1 MEKEVKKYRL
11 TDETR
16 VQNGLTLH
24 RVEYLRTL
32 LDADGEAYVTPGRK
46 GGWIEKEHNLSHHDN
61 CAVLGDAVV
70 MEDARVFGDACVY
83 GDATVKGRA
92 EVYGDAEVGGS
103 ALVAGWA
110 DISGDVRVDG
120 HTVITGGFLK
130 GDFQLIGEGI
140 IIANPS

>member
-16 VQNGLTLH
+16 VQNGVTLH

-32 LDADGEAYVTPGRK
+32 VAADGEAYVTPGQK
-46 GGWIEKEHNLSHHDN
+46 GGWIEKERNLSHHDN

-70 MEDARVFGDACVY
+70 MEDAHVFGDACVY

-92 EVYGDAEVGGS
+92 EVYGDAEIGDS
-103 ALVAGWA
+103 AIVAGWA
-110 DISGDVRVDG
+110 DISDDVRVGG
-120 HTVITGGFLK
+120 HSIVTGGMLK
-130 GDFQLIGEGI
+130 GDFQLISEGI
-140 IIANPS
+140 IIATPS